1 MIFSFIFHNWRFNP
15 FKEDLSDA
23 LNPATITDEEHIIV
37 WDEDAK
43 IYLIR
48 LHEAPQFDNPSS
60 MTIME
65 DTIEYEEVPRG
76 TGPATE
82 QYRVDYDADTF
93 FGTGI
98 IEFNSV
104 DVGKTV
110 KVSYQGLG
118 TVVKNRY
125 QLKQISILPTNVGI
139 EGNLQVQDN
148 LIVDED
154 FSLGNKMISNLDMGQ
169 KRLLNPSDPISSLG
183 VGDRD
188 YGDRR
193 YEFKLEDY
201 NFDIPELWALSDAN
215 ARFTTDG
222 TNGKAALTFVADSAI
237 HSASFL
243 DSNGNLRL
251 FPVMEGG
258 ATNGIIRAKRTAVFN
273 HHLIIRLDFYD
284 KDRVLIAT
292 DNNRFFNAELKIDEY
307 SMMTFGSNSGTTNAA
322 YYTLEFLINAN
333 ATAGIVDIDF
343 WRIGNNIGYSEAQI
357 RHMLPA
363 GQRGAYGAP
372 LAAKWSG
379 KGFIVTIPSSLNI
392 YSVSNNGDVS
402 LSNIIIDGTER
413 FKYQITY
420 VWAELSPIRNRT
432 YIVAVNAASGGFSY
446 VLSEATG
453 SSDDV
458 GPFFLIPIF
467 DYDTQG
473 RAIIRLWESSNPV
486 NVLIIHAF
494 FVN

>member
-37 WDEDAK
+37 WDEDAE

-125 QLKQISILPTNVGI
+125 QLNQLTVIPTNVGI

-343 WRIGNNIGYSEAQI
+343 WRIGNNIGYGSGQYRE
-357 RHMLPA
+357 MLA
-363 GQRGAYGAP
+363 DTGRANIVAD
-372 LAAKWSG
+372 AKFSG
-379 KGFIVTIPSSLNI
+379 KGIIPMGAGNLYQVTS
-392 YSVSNNGDVS
+392 NGDSS
-402 LSNIIIDGTER
+402 LSNIIIDGTEF
-413 FKYQITY
+413 FKFQVNYVLIKFQITGNRVMTY
-420 VWAELSPIRNRT
+420 YNNPPGGTFLVVMFDASPN
-432 YIVAVNAASGGFSY
+432 
-446 VLSEATG
+446 
-453 SSDDV
+453 DDINPWNWIPVYDFTSV
-458 GPFFLIPIF
+458 GN
-467 DYDTQG
+467 
-473 RAIIRLWESSNPV
+473 AIIRVSTSFPGGDNFRV
-486 NVLIIHAF
+486 HAF
-494 FVN
+494 SVN